1 MKAVVAGGEIGGLAC
16 ALALTRHGWDV
27 EVLER
32 AAAFKEGQANQ
43 GVIASNAVRKRLGQ
57 ARQRQ
62 LAFFC

>member
-43 GVIASNAVRKRLGQ
+43 GVIA
-57 ARQRQ
+57 
-62 LAFFC
+62 